1 MFDNRVRTLRIAFV
15 ITCVW
20 GAVAGIAWFMI
31 DPTVTLVGARATS
44 IGLADASLLERAD
57 LSQDK
62 AVLEKTLAWGMQ
74 RDGLPVTVKVT
85 EVAVNKKIVWNVA
98 ATVVR
103 PKDRYLLIL
112 DQGTKLITQISE
124 GEKLP
129 DGSKLLKIAL
139 NSYSVQTVDGKRRTV
154 ETSF

>member
-1 MFDNRVRTLRIAFV
+1 
-15 ITCVW
+15 
-20 GAVAGIAWFMI
+20 
-31 DPTVTLVGARATS
+31 
-44 IGLADASLLERAD
+44 
-57 LSQDK
+57 
-62 AVLEKTLAWGMQ
+62 MQ